1 MPLLSSVVR
10 NAIFAAASLAA
21 VAHAA
26 DSTADGHSFT
36 WEAWF
41 TVALIVVLL
50 VAMVLD
56 AVPATSAMV
65 DDGDSEAESRE
76 PTALVAA
83 TPADDVE
90 KESETVFWPTTK
102 LVLLSIL
109 TSFSP
114 RWRRRSVY
122 PKTICNCSSTFF
134 FRNRPI
140 SCTPLHCTVL

>member
-41 TVALIVVLL
+41 TVALIVILL

-65 DDGDSEAESRE
+65 DDGDSEADRRE

-90 KESETVFWPTTK
+90 TESETVFWPQ

-114 RWRRRSVY
+114 RRRRRSVY